1 MLLTHAFHTHLLID
15 IRPVIE
21 TEYAYIL
28 VVQSEIQIWV
38 QNCVVISSVGQSQN
52 IASSLNFLPQG
63 LCMRPRAYISTDFGV
78 NS

>member
-28 VVQSEIQIWV
+28 LVQSELQIWV
-38 QNCVVISSVGQSQN
+38 QNCVVISSVGAVAKHSQFFELF
-52 IASSLNFLPQG
+52 ASGSVY
-63 LCMRPRAYISTDFGV
+63 AS
-78 NS
+78 